1 MMKERD
7 TKTEP
12 KTKTTVLE
20 VDELQQLLGIKGWLG
35 RRIASA
41 AYRLLE
47 FKEVNRIHHKFH
59 DTFGPEFSAHVL
71 EEVGVRYE
79 IPPEQLDRIPREGG
93 FITVSNHHYGS
104 LDG

>member
-1 MMKERD
+1 MEERD

-20 VDELQQLLGIKGWLG
+20 VDELQQLLGIKGWVG

-41 AYRLLE
+41 AYKLLE

-59 DTFGPEFSAHVL
+59 TSFGPEFSSHVL
-71 EEVGVRYE
+71 E
-79 IPPEQLDRIPREGG
+79 
-93 FITVSNHHYGS
+93 
-104 LDG
+104 

>member
-1 MMKERD
+1 MKEQV
-7 TKTEP
+7 TITEP

-20 VDELQQLLGIKGWLG
+20 VDELQKLLGIKGWLG

-59 DTFGPEFSAHVL
+59 EFFGPEFSAQVL

-79 IPPEQLDRIPREGG
+79 IPQE
-93 FITVSNHHYGS
+93 
-104 LDG
+104 